1 MRESS
6 RKGCGRA
13 SKVRASGAMQC
24 VGLSV
29 ASTVGSQRVSVE
41 ETAVRA
47 RNGWRGVDSS
57 WIGLEQR
64 RAMLDESSLAL
75 RELWLRAG
83 TWDVALARLSV
94 AVVKSS
100 IEGRSRRVV
109 RDSSGQAVGW
119 GGVAVATAA
128 SDVELVEVVARARSV
143 WAR

>member
-1 MRESS
+1 
-6 RKGCGRA
+6 
-13 SKVRASGAMQC
+13 
-24 VGLSV
+24 
-29 ASTVGSQRVSVE
+29 
-41 ETAVRA
+41 
-47 RNGWRGVDSS
+47 
-57 WIGLEQR
+57 
-64 RAMLDESSLAL
+64 MLDESSLAL

-83 TWDVALARLSV
+83 KWDVVLVRLSV

-128 SDVELVEVVARARSV
+128 SDVELVEVVARARGV